1 MSPLE
6 RQQFISSDNLISIS
20 QAAKL
25 TPYSA
30 EYLGLLARKGK
41 IKAIKISRDWL
52 TTHDAIKEY
61 VQKQKNRHFERI
73 KTLQKSEKEG
83 YE

>member
-6 RQQFISSDNLISIS
+6 RQKFIASEDLVSIN

-41 IKAIKISRDWL
+41 IKAVKISRDWL
-52 TTHDAIKEY
+52 TTHSAIREY
-61 VQKQKNRHFERI
+61 VQKQKERHFQRLRS
-73 KTLQKSEKEG
+73 LQQAEKEHL
-83 YE
+83 